1 MLFSVIISLGV
12 TGFDLETKY
21 EWHAEDV
28 GWPPK
33 SSDITINAKNQT
45 SNEELLLA
53 A

>member
-1 MLFSVIISLGV
+1 MGV

-33 SSDITINAKNQT
+33 SSDITINAVHNN
-45 SNEELLLA
+45 SHEELLA

>member
-1 MLFSVIISLGV
+1 M
-12 TGFDLETKY
+12 TGFDLEIKY

-33 SSDITINAKNQT
+33 SSDITINAENKT
-45 SNEELLLA
+45 SNEEFALA